1 MVNISIPE
9 NYTVES
15 SPEPLILKLPENL
28 GSFQLSNKILGN
40 KIQLSA
46 SVELN
51 KALMG
56 PETYVYL
63 KEFFNQMI
71 NKQKEQVVLTK
82 VK

>member
-1 MVNISIPE
+1 M
-9 NYTVES
+9 
-15 SPEPLILKLPENL
+15 ILKLPEDL
-28 GSFQLSNKILGN
+28 GTFQLSNKVLGN